1 MLVADIAAKY
11 SSEIIRKQYRCSVET
26 YIDRKKTLNDNS
38 ILKIYIVG
46 VERWL
51 SN

>member
-1 MLVADIAAKY
+1 MLSRD
-11 SSEIIRKQYRCSVET
+11 RYRQ
-26 YIDRKKTLNDNS
+26 KKTLNDNS